1 MINNSTNIN
10 KANSHLSPQIIKHIK
25 DHDICGGVKPFNGI
39 STPRPHPHPHTHLEN
54 WISKGKININ
64 NQNRFNS
71 QRPHT
76 ITKMND
82 SINTD
87 SYSFKNSMINI

>member
-1 MINNSTNIN
+1 MIIISTTIN

-25 DHDICGGVKPFNGI
+25 DHDICGGVKTVNGI
-39 STPRPHPHPHTHLEN
+39 STPPSPSLLDN
-54 WISKGKININ
+54 WISKGKIDIN
-64 NQNRFNS
+64 NQIRFNS

-87 SYSFKNSMINI
+87 SNSLKNSMINI